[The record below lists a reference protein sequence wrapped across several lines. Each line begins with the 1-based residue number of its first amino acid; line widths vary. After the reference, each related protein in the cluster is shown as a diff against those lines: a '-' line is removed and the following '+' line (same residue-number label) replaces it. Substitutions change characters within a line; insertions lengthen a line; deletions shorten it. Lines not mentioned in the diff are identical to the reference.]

1 VGDQVDD
8 LSAGIQIDDHVGGDR
23 RVLLV
28 EEGEEGKEIASVHL
42 VVEVKAFRF
51 CDFGLDTHILTQHG
65 HLLHLLHHLLVHL
78 C

>member
-8 LSAGIQIDDHVGGDR
+8 LSTGIQIDDHVGGDR

-28 EEGEEGKEIASVHL
+28 EEGEERKEVASVHL
-42 VVEVKAFRF
+42 VVEVKPFRF
-51 CDFGLDTHILTQHG
+51 CDFGLDTHILTHHG